1 MLNYYMSMLSLAG
14 FVQVVESLESHGILV
29 EVMESHG
36 VESRL
41 LRLSTLTPF
50 LKLGPVSL

>member
-14 FVQVVESLESHGILV
+14 FVQVVENLESHGILV
-29 EVMESHG
+29 KVMESHG

-41 LRLSTLTPF
+41 LSLSALTPF